1 MRSTTKDNFFILLAF
16 IIMAVLFYSSS
27 QPYGE
32 QSLTGMLDEILAKE
46 PLKDLLSLIQFN
58 YAGDEVSIVA
68 QGYSS
73 FIEFFIRK
81 LAHFGI
87 YFLLGLCWFLGLK
100 NKMTSIGLAAFVS
113 WLLASGYAAFDELHQ
128 SITPDR
134 TPLMEDVILDATGAL
149 TSIFLTVVFLLF
161 YSKKKKNKSLFK
173 KIKR

>member
-1 MRSTTKDNFFILLAF
+1 MRSTTKDNFFILLAL

-32 QSLTGMLDEILAKE
+32 QSLTGMLDEILSKE
-46 PLKDLLSLIQFN
+46 PLKDLLSLVQFN
-58 YAGDEVSIVA
+58 YAGDEVSVA
-68 QGYSS
+68 AKGYSS

-100 NKMTSIGLAAFVS
+100 NKMTSIGLVVFVS

-149 TSIFLTVVFLLF
+149 TSIFLAVVFFLF
-161 YSKKKKNKSLFK
+161 YYKKKKNRSLFK

>member
-1 MRSTTKDNFFILLAF
+1 MRFTLKDNLFIALAL
-16 IIMAVLFYSSS
+16 IIMAGLFYSSS

-32 QSLTGMLDEILAKE
+32 QSLTGVLDTLLAKE
-46 PLKDLLSLIQFN
+46 PLKDVLSHIHFN
-58 YAGDEVSIVA
+58 YAGGEVSIAA

-73 FIEFFIRK
+73 FVEFFIRK

-100 NKMTSIGLAAFVS
+100 NKMTSIGLAAFVA
-113 WLLASGYAAFDELHQ
+113 WLLASGYAAFDEFHQ

-149 TSIFLTVVFLLF
+149 TSILLALVFFLFIF
-161 YSKKKKNKSLFK
+161 KKKQTKQSFK
-173 KIKR
+173 RSKW

>member
-1 MRSTTKDNFFILLAF
+1 MHSTTKDNFFIALAL
-16 IIMAVLFYSSS
+16 IIMAALFYSSS

-32 QSLTGMLDEILAKE
+32 QSLTGLLDEILAKE
-46 PLKDLLSLIQFN
+46 PLKNLLSLIQFN
-58 YAGDEVSIVA
+58 YAGNEVSIAA

-87 YFLLGLCWFLGLK
+87 YFFLGLCWFLGLK
-100 NKMTSIGLAAFVS
+100 NKMTSIGLAAVVS
-113 WLLASGYAAFDELHQ
+113 WLLASGYAAFDEFHQ

-149 TSIFLTVVFLLF
+149 TSIILAVVFFLF
-161 YSKKKKNKSLFK
+161 YYKKKKNNYSFK
-173 KIKR
+173 KRKR

>member
-46 PLKDLLSLIQFN
+46 PLKNLLSLIQFN
-58 YAGDEVSIVA
+58 YAGDEVSIAA

-100 NKMTSIGLAAFVS
+100 NKMTSIGLAALVS

-149 TSIFLTVVFLLF
+149 TSIFLAIVFFLF
-161 YSKKKKNKSLFK
+161 YSKKKKNRSLFK

>member
-32 QSLTGMLDEILAKE
+32 QSLTSMLDEILAKE
-46 PLKDLLSLIQFN
+46 PLKELLSLIQFN
-58 YAGDEVSIVA
+58 YAGDEVSIAA

-100 NKMTSIGLAAFVS
+100 K
-113 WLLASGYAAFDELHQ
+113 
-128 SITPDR
+128 
-134 TPLMEDVILDATGAL
+134 
-149 TSIFLTVVFLLF
+149 
-161 YSKKKKNKSLFK
+161 
-173 KIKR
+173 

>member
-1 MRSTTKDNFFILLAF
+1 MRSTTKDNFFIALAL

-32 QSLTGMLDEILAKE
+32 QSLTGVLDKILAKE

-58 YAGDEVSIVA
+58 YAGDEVSIAA

-73 FIEFFIRK
+73 FVEFFIRK

-100 NKMTSIGLAAFVS
+100 NKMTSMGLAAFVS
-113 WLLASGYAAFDELHQ
+113 WLVASGYAAFDEFHQ

-149 TSIFLTVVFLLF
+149 TSILLAVIFFLFF
-161 YSKKKKNKSLFK
+161 YKKKKSKSSFK

>member
-1 MRSTTKDNFFILLAF
+1 MRSTTKDNFFILLAL

-32 QSLTGMLDEILAKE
+32 QSLTGLLDDILAKE

-58 YAGDEVSIVA
+58 YAGDEVSIA
-68 QGYSS
+68 TQGYSS

-81 LAHFGI
+81 LAHFGS

-100 NKMTSIGLAAFVS
+100 NKMTSIGLSAFVS
-113 WLLASGYAAFDELHQ
+113 WLLAAGYAAFDELHQ
-128 SITPDR
+128 SITPNR

-149 TSIFLTVVFLLF
+149 TSIFLAVVFFLF
-161 YSKKKKNKSLFK
+161 YYKKKKNKSLFK